1 MVVIM
6 LTFEIEKLRETLEKY
21 DATDKLDLLVTKAN
35 ELNDLIYST
44 GYAGVIENPI
54 ITYVNN
60 YAKYCVIALEHFKLT
75 REIKDLAKKKEE
87 NPEDQTIDEKISHAQ
102 ASLDLAMEGLT
113 KYKGNMEKSKEYI
126 NSTIAEQPDKKEQ
139 ATEKFAEIETLCSQ
153 IGHEFNK
160 KPNPEKMTHEELLIA
175 YKNLLEENKELKLQN
190 DSINARLEAL
200 EAKQKVIDEKKNQSI
215 LSKLKNGF
223 KKVKKKVVAA
233 KDFVVGFVKDKAVP
247 FIKNH
252 KKATIAILAT
262 IALAGVV
269 GSCVVYGTPL
279 AIPARIISAMWHPFK
294 LVGLEGP
301 LHSINEFLIGKLGNG
316 TFDLIK
322 GTWTI
327 GSKTVNNMNIF
338 EMVLG
343 NLPAAAILAGT
354 GYGLF
359 KGGKRLIKW
368 SKKRVKDHKKE
379 EPESLPPAYNFE
391 NFSDEELENKISE
404 LEAILDSGE
413 ITPEYKDF
421 TLDQIEEMFNVAAGE
436 QEYRQ
441 NLNNPNNNEDNFES
455 LNKRSCKKAMR
466 KLNKLIKKWTDKTKP
481 QEININGEYFKI
493 NNVDEARQLYDEI
506 SYIYEL
512 KFGGRTR

>member
-1 MVVIM
+1 M
-6 LTFEIEKLRETLEKY
+6 LTFEIEELRKTLEKY
-21 DATDKLDLLVTKAN
+21 EATDKLDLLVTKAN
-35 ELNDLIYST
+35 ELNDLIYSA
-44 GYAGVIENPI
+44 GYTGVIENPI
-54 ITYVNN
+54 ITYINN

-87 NPEDQTIDEKISHAQ
+87 NPEDQTIDGKISHVQ

-126 NSTIAEQPDKKEQ
+126 NSTIAEQPDKKDQ
-139 ATEKFAEIETLCSQ
+139 ATMKLVEIETLCSQ

-160 KPNPEKMTHEELLIA
+160 KPSPEKMTHEELLIA
-175 YKNLLEENKELKLQN
+175 YKNLLDENEELKLQN

-200 EAKQKVIDEKKNQSI
+200 EAKQKAGDEKKNQSI

-252 KKATIAILAT
+252 KKATIAILTT
-262 IALAGVV
+262 IALAGIV

-279 AIPARIISAMWHPFK
+279 AIPARIVSAMWRPLHNI
-294 LVGLEGP
+294 GLGGA
-301 LHSINEFLIGKLGNG
+301 LHSINDFLIGKLGAGNFNLASG
-316 TFDLIK
+316 L
-322 GTWTI
+322 WTI
-327 GSKTVNNMNIF
+327 GSKAVNNMNML
-338 EMVLG
+338 EVVLG
-343 NLPAAAILAGT
+343 NMAGTAVLAGA

-368 SKKRVKDHKKE
+368 AKKRVKDHKKE

-391 NFSDEELENKISE
+391 NLSDEELENKISE

-413 ITPEYKDF
+413 ITPEFKDF
-421 TLDQIEEMFNVAAGE
+421 TLDQIEEMFNIAAGE

-441 NLNNPNNNEDNFES
+441 NLNNPNNDKDNFES
-455 LNKRSCKKAMR
+455 LNKRSCKKAIR
-466 KLNKLIKKWTDKTKP
+466 KLNKLIKKWTDKTEP
-481 QEININGEYFKI
+481 QEIDINGEYFMI
-493 NNVDEARQLYDEI
+493 NNVDEAKQLYDEI